1 MLTGGVRHRMRN
13 SGRGRKVLKVA
24 LWILVGLVVAVGGV
38 VGFDQI
44 ARNAQGSLTIGCVD
58 FSGLPDGTYTGM
70 HSGGRWSNQ
79 VLVTVESG
87 RVTGIDVVKDV
98 LFNLPDVTQRT
109 LDAVIETQSL
119 EVDIISGA
127 TVTARAYLKAV
138 ENALAGVK

>member
-1 MLTGGVRHRMRN
+1 MRN
-13 SGRGRKVLKVA
+13 SGRGRRVLKAA
-24 LWILVGLVVAVGGV
+24 LWIFVGLVVAVGGV

-58 FSGLPDGTYTGM
+58 FSGLPDGIYAGK

-138 ENALAGVK
+138 ENALAGAK